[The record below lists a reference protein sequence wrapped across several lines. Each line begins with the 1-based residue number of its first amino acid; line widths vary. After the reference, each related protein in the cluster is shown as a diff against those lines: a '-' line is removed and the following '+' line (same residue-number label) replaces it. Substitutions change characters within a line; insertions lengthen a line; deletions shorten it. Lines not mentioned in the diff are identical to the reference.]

1 MSMETFRENM
11 RKSQEKELGFS
22 FQFDREVGRDKMYEF
37 VRLLREE
44 GFYY

>member
-1 MSMETFRENM
+1 M
-11 RKSQEKELGFS
+11 RKSQEKELEFS
-22 FQFDREVGRDKMYEF
+22 FQFDREVDRDKMYEF